1 MKVMSKYFDLSE
13 FLASDTAKARGIDNT
28 PSFEVVENLAE
39 LAETLD
45 GLRAAWGGGI
55 RVSSGYRC
63 PELNKAVGGV
73 ENSGHL
79 RGVAAD
85 LQPVNGRQQD
95 FNKFAVAW
103 VVSTATRFDQLI
115 KEKSGHSQWLHF
127 SLYSDKWQQRG
138 QILNIEA

>member
-1 MKVMSKYFDLSE
+1 MSRYFDLCE
-13 FLASDTAKARGIDNT
+13 FLTSETARAKGIDNT

-45 GLRAAWGGGI
+45 GLRAAWGSGI

-63 PELNKAVGGV
+63 PELNKAVGGA

-85 LQPVNGRQQD
+85 LQPVNGRQTD

-103 VVSTATRFDQLI
+103 VASSNTRFDQII
-115 KEKSGHSQWLHF
+115 KEKSGKSQWLHF
-127 SLYSDKWQQRG
+127 SLFSDKWQQRG